1 MLNANIN
8 VALRIDESN
17 IKDEYIRAMSA
28 ALQNAADEYRAKGI
42 AAEKIEQFEAQ
53 AKSLNSKAASLSA
66 DFFQA
71 IKLVPAHS
79 DGQVIARAVAAA

>member
-8 VALRIDESN
+8 TALRIDASN
-17 IKDEYIRAMSA
+17 IKAEYIRAMGA

-42 AAEKIEQFEAQ
+42 SVEKIQQFEAQ
-53 AKSLNSKAASLSA
+53 ANALSDKAAGLSA
-66 DFFQA
+66 DFFRA
-71 IKLVPAHS
+71 IKLIPAHS